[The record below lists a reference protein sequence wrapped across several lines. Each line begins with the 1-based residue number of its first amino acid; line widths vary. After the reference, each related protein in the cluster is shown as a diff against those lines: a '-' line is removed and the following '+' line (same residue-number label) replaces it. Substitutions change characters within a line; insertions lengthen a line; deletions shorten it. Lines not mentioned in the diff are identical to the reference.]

1 MAIVKAVSSKASLKR
16 ALDYVKKNEK
26 TEDKLISGINCSV
39 DFTLEEMETTKQMWD
54 KTDGRTYMHYVQ
66 SYHPDDPIT
75 PEQAHQN
82 ALDLVK
88 QTKEFDGFEVLVATH
103 IDKDHIHSHIIVNS
117 VSAEDGHKLQS
128 TPQDLAR
135 LKARSNEQSRQQGL
149 HVPEKGKTFEGK
161 KREETSAY
169 TKEAY
174 QQLKKAEAG
183 EVKSYVQDI
192 ALAVMEEKEKAT
204 SKDEFIANLQS
215 RGIGVEWQDNH
226 KYITFIDIDRQEHGE
241 KQCKIRDNKLAKY
254 YNMDFSKESLLNEF
268 ERNIR
273 KSEER
278 EQQLDGAIEQIR
290 ESDRRTEPTDKAVGN
305 GAEARESQNR
315 EIPRTEAKLS
325 RESFTSFGT
334 EARASDP
341 KPRSKRMGEFKQA
354 MAETTERI
362 GRAGSSMERTLQQA
376 GSSLS
381 ALSRSIG
388 AGEEQQDGIEAELR
402 AEQQLIETVS
412 SAVFDITAELERFTR
427 EVDRA
432 EAEQLHNDFNLERMG
447 RQVQHASGKIEV
459 IGAEQR
465 SINEKANNLR
475 DKLNSIRERIIQV
488 RDSSRQRFSRTEQ
501 PDNSTRPTSQNTQ
514 SVKENSTMPGMS
526 RFAQIQAAQKDSVRE
541 KLERFTQEAKEG
553 RTEPL
558 QSEKQEQTE
567 HIHHSRG
574 HHR

>member
-290 ESDRRTEPTDKAVGN
+290 ESDRRPEPTDKAVGN

-354 MAETTERI
+354 MAETTER
-362 GRAGSSMERTLQQA
+362 
-376 GSSLS
+376 
-381 ALSRSIG
+381 
-388 AGEEQQDGIEAELR
+388 
-402 AEQQLIETVS
+402 
-412 SAVFDITAELERFTR
+412 
-427 EVDRA
+427 
-432 EAEQLHNDFNLERMG
+432 MG
-447 RQVQHASGKIEV
+447 RQVQYASGKVEN

-501 PDNSTRPTSQNTQ
+501 TEQPDNSTRPTSQNTQ

-526 RFAQIQAAQKDSVRE
+526 RFSQIQAEQKLARE
-541 KLERFTQEAKEG
+541 KQSQDNAQEQQNDQKESVSDKLNRFTQESKEG
-553 RTEPL
+553 R
-558 QSEKQEQTE
+558 SEALQTE
-567 HIHHSRG
+567 HIHIRRG